1 MSYPPQGNY
10 PPPGGGY
17 PPAQG
22 GNQPP
27 NSYPPNNYPPNNYPP
42 NNYPPPG
49 PPPGNYPPN
58 NYPPPGPS
66 GGQLG
71 GYPPQGGYAPPPGS
85 YPPQGNYP
93 PQDASPYGGPYA
105 PPQGTPPP
113 YAPPTGLPPYNAV
126 QPGGGYEPYNPY
138 GGGYSTPRYA
148 SFWWRVLASIVDSIV
163 VSIPSAIVGAILGVG
178 GYSVATTTTLGDKFG
193 IRLIVAVIGA
203 LIAVAYQVL
212 MLTRN
217 NGKTVG
223 DMVCS
228 IQVVSASGGS
238 VSQDQALR
246 RAGFQAVLSLLAI
259 IPFLG
264 FVAFVAALL
273 DDLSMLWDANKQ
285 TYHDKFANT
294 SVIKL

>member
-22 GNQPP
+22 GG
-27 NSYPPNNYPPNNYPP
+27 NYPPNNYPP

-58 NYPPPGPS
+58 NYPPPG
-66 GGQLG
+66 GQPG
-71 GYPPQGGYAPPPGS
+71 AYPPQGGGYA
-85 YPPQGNYP
+85 PPQGNYP
-93 PQDASPYGGPYA
+93 PPGTYPPQDAPPYGGQYA
-105 PPQGTPPP
+105 PPQGAPPP

-126 QPGGGYEPYNPY
+126 QPGGGYDPYNPY
-138 GGGYSTPRYA
+138 GGGYTTPQYA
-148 SFWWRVLASIVDSIV
+148 SFWWRALATIIDSIV
-163 VSIPSAIVGAILGVG
+163 VAIPSAIVGAVLGVG
-178 GYSVATTTTLGDKFG
+178 GYSVATTTTLGDRFG
-193 IRLIVAVIGA
+193 IRLVVALVGA
-203 LIAVAYQVL
+203 LIAIAYQVL

-228 IQVVSASGGS
+228 IQVVSASGGA
-238 VSQDQALR
+238 VTQDQALR

-264 FVAFVAALL
+264 FIAGVASLL

>member
-22 GNQPP
+22 GNYPP
-27 NSYPPNNYPPNNYPP
+27 NS
-42 NNYPPPG
+42 YPPPG
-49 PPPGNYPPN
+49 PPPGNYPPQPPQG
-58 NYPPPGPS
+58 NYPPPGPPS
-66 GGQLG
+66 PYGGQPG
-71 GYPPQGGYAPPPGS
+71 AYPPQGGYGPPPGN
-85 YPPQGNYP
+85 YPPQPPQGNYP
-93 PQDASPYGGPYA
+93 PQDGSPYGGQYA
-105 PPQGTPPP
+105 PPQGSPPP
-113 YAPPTGLPPYNAV
+113 YAPPMGMPPYSAV
-126 QPGGGYEPYNPY
+126 QPGGGYDPYNPY
-138 GGGYSTPRYA
+138 GGGYAPPQYA
-148 SFWWRVLASIVDSIV
+148 SFWWRVLASIIDSIV
-163 VSIPSAIVGAILGVG
+163 VAIPSAIVGAILGVG
-178 GYSVATTTTLGDKFG
+178 GYSVATTTTLGDNFG
-193 IRLIVAVIGA
+193 IRFLVGVIGA
-203 LIAVAYQVL
+203 LIAIAYQVL

-223 DMVCS
+223 DMVCG

-246 RAGFQAVLSLLAI
+246 RAGFQAVLSLLTI

-264 FVAFVAALL
+264 FIAAIGSLV